1 MSLSVRPSEW
11 LWQSSHGSVA
21 PSLETILC
29 LHYAQLY
36 RISQP
41 AMTDY
46 ITFHIWLHKHSTGF
60 VSENLSA
67 HEYKGT
73 VVSCADNKRY
83 QHSHSRPF
91 PDSTVTSTKSFQKIN
106 NLSKRARNVRLQM
119 SRIEKYFI
127 LNRSGR
133 SRFRGGQRCV
143 TGGWWV
149 TQVFDSSRLLSTS
162 HQLSPPLYKWI

>member
-1 MSLSVRPSEW
+1 MRPSEW
-11 LWQSSHGSVA
+11 LWQSSHGSVT

-29 LHYAQLY
+29 LYYAQLY

-41 AMTDY
+41 AMTGY

-83 QHSHSRPF
+83 QHSHSRPV
-91 PDSTVTSTKSFQKIN
+91 PDSTVTSTKSCQNMN
-106 NLSKRARNVRLQM
+106 NLSERAPHVRLQV
-119 SRIEKYFI
+119 SRIEEYFI

-133 SRFRGGQRCV
+133 FRGGQRCV
-143 TGGWWV
+143 PGGWWV
-149 TQVFDSSRLLSTS
+149 TQIFDSSRLSSTP
-162 HQLSPPLYKWI
+162 HQLSPPLYRWI